1 MTKAG
6 EIYYDIKIK
15 DNGFNAQIGRYDKK
29 MENLD
34 KKGQKAA
41 DSLGKIGSK
50 PINTSS
56 ISAAD
61 QKLQALGTRLE
72 NTGKRMTSV
81 GKRMSVGFTA
91 PIVAGM
97 AVSTKAYMKFDEK
110 VTEINSLLRESGE
123 TAQESSKRYAKVYDY
138 AQKSSVKYGVASE
151 QVTNG
156 MEEMVKKG
164 YNLNQTMASM
174 PAIFDAS
181 RASGD
186 KFETVMSVTTSTL
199 EQFGMISKDTNKQME
214 YTNKVADVLTYVADK
229 TAAGFTDM
237 GYAMQYIGPTAKSMG
252 YSLTDTA
259 AAIGLLSN
267 RGIEGEKAGT
277 GLRGMLSSLLKPS
290 KKAQKAMDD
299 VGLSLVDNKGKMKSL
314 PRLIDDI
321 NKSTKGM
328 QTAQKNAFLTMIFG
342 REPMSA
348 VNSLLDAGGDKL
360 RKYSKAA
367 DRANGY
373 TKQVADNMR
382 KAKKFGVDQ
391 FKAGLEALEQNV
403 GKQLMPALTPAI
415 EWANKMIDNFS
426 KLSGEQQQNI
436 LKWAGITA
444 AIGPTLTIG
453 GKFVSLGSGIVK
465 TIDNINR
472 ASKVLS
478 AGEGMGAATKT
489 LFGYGKASQT
499 VAKDAQVAASA
510 TTKLGKAG
518 SMIPMAL
525 GPAGAAV
532 GVFGALLAGGLVY
545 WELWGKK
552 QAQSSERTAKWG
564 SDVGSSADK
573 ALTNFKK
580 FSDESGTAISNLDKV
595 TEKSAKNIKKNLDG
609 MVNEIQIAGDES
621 LRKQKAAI
629 EKLPK
634 SMQEDANKRLETV
647 QAENAKRVELA
658 EKASNTIAK
667 IDKKHLESGKKL
679 TADEYAMRI
688 DAQKQ
693 LTNLEVN
700 QMDLSAKKKKGVM
713 IALNDEIESM
723 NKKQLQNRWNDL
735 NDAGTAEEKLYKKQS
750 EALKTVYKN
759 DKVGYQEALTK
770 LNKTH
775 ANTRMSLAMAEM
787 KLLKKQGDYEG
798 VQGKIFKKSLK
809 EWGLNYEQV
818 EAEIDKRA
826 NALAKS
832 NDKLAHSTSDM
843 SDKMVDANQRWNS
856 LVFDEKTG
864 KVKTNAV
871 EEIAKASTS
880 KKGWDNLK
888 FIIKN
893 ANLSSNAKSIM
904 TDALVQNGKWN
915 NLSFKEK
922 KLLTT
927 YKGSRQVMNAL
938 RDMKQWNDLTPKQ
951 QAMIAKAKTKGQLV
965 KALKDMKLWDKF
977 PEKTK
982 RLIADGKDIKKKTDK
997 AKKDV
1002 DSVNNKKVK
1011 MKYFKGDAKDVANA
1025 MGKGVAAIIHF
1036 NNTNPKTQ
1044 HAMATTNAAQFASE
1058 VNSMRN
1064 KWGSLSFAV
1073 KTARVVGQMAG
1084 SVVNGAIPKRATG
1097 DNNFKGG
1104 PAILGDG
1111 GREEPYM
1118 TPKGELG
1125 VSPKRDTLYN
1135 LPKGTKIWKS
1145 QKAFEKDI
1153 PHFAK
1158 GTKKNRSL
1166 TPYQKAAERRRKARE
1181 RATAR
1186 RKANTAYTRRVSDKI
1201 ANARTDYKTGD
1212 ISGKTYIK
1220 RLKAINKHYKTTAAQ
1235 TRQIRLNIAS
1245 TNKELKT
1252 QKTKFNK
1259 AIKDA
1264 TSKYY
1269 DKVKD
1274 INQKAKDSIKDA
1286 KKTYSDALKSNRE
1299 SAYNQVS
1306 LFDKAETEKASG
1318 SELFKNLKTQTAQQ
1332 KDFMAQLNKLKKRG
1346 VNKSLIDELRN
1357 MGVSAT
1363 GETKAIAGMSSSQL
1377 KAYQTEWKKKHTNAN
1392 KLGLD
1397 MSAGDKTIMNNA
1409 IKAANAKAKRD
1420 LAAANKTWLK
1430 NLDKAKQYKAAGSK
1444 LGTQTV
1450 AGIISGFKKMDGPLA
1465 KQTSKLAKTITKTI
1479 KKRLKIHSPSRLMRD
1494 EVGAQV
1500 PAGVGVGM
1508 LDNLGTIHTASKK
1521 MQQMLTNS
1529 APSLAVPVTP
1539 YTKDIAA
1546 YGSNGLKG
1554 EDSGSKSTIQ
1564 PIKIINQTV
1573 LNGRVVAE
1581 ETEEFITEIQD
1592 NKIKRMTRARGLT
1605 I

>member
-151 QVTNG
+151 QVTEG

-164 YNLNQTMASM
+164 YNLNQTIASM

-199 EQFGMISKDTNKQME
+199 EQFGMISKDTNKQMQ

-237 GYAMQYIGPTAKSMG
+237 GYAMQYIGPVAHSMG

-267 RGIEGEKAGT
+267 RGLEGQKAGT
-277 GLRGMLSSLLKPS
+277 GLRGMLTSLLKPS
-290 KKAQKAMDD
+290 KKASEAMES
-299 VGLSLVDNKGKMKSL
+299 VGLSLTDSKGKMKDM

-328 QTAQKNAFLTMIFG
+328 NRAQKNAFLTMIFG
-342 REPMSA
+342 REPLSA
-348 VNSLLDAGGDKL
+348 VNTLLEAGGDSL
-360 RKYSKAA
+360 RKYSKGA
-367 DRANGY
+367 DQASGY

-382 KAKKFGVDQ
+382 KAKKFSVDQ
-391 FKAGLEALEQNV
+391 FKASLEALEQNV
-403 GKQLMPALTPAI
+403 GKKLMPALTPAI
-415 EWANKMIDNFS
+415 EWANRMITSFS

-436 LKWAGITA
+436 LKWTGMAA
-444 AIGPTLTIG
+444 AIWPVLTIG
-453 GKFVSLGSGIVK
+453 GKVYTMFGSIINMFRKIGTVATVGSKLLPLATGLGTTATAAEGATVAAGGFVAAMGGWPVVIAGASAALLGVGIAALAKHKAAVEAHESRVKQWGSDIGAAADSSMQRFNHAASNGKVAMDNFASGTTSDSKQIVKAFKDMADEIEKNTEKSLGSFEKHYNSYSAGVK
-465 TIDNINR
+465 AILKKSKKDAENDANERKENVSAQQDAIENIYKNAANNHRNLSSNESKQVNDIYKAMQVEQIESLNISQKKKKNILSAMNGQVKDMSQQALQEQSDIIGKSMDKTLKQYDDTAKNLKKDYKNNVIDHKAYTEAITRNEDDKQKSVEKNAAAFIRTQKKLMKAQGMSKEQIENQLEKGFQEMGLDYQHFNR
-472 ASKVLS
+472 LMTQEVAGATKNASKL
-478 AGEGMGAATKT
+478 M
-489 LFGYGKASQT
+489 
-499 VAKDAQVAASA
+499 
-510 TTKLGKAG
+510 
-518 SMIPMAL
+518 
-525 GPAGAAV
+525 
-532 GVFGALLAGGLVY
+532 
-545 WELWGKK
+545 
-552 QAQSSERTAKWG
+552 
-564 SDVGSSADK
+564 SDFADK
-573 ALTNFKK
+573 ASLSWNQDFVLDPKDGEVRTNLPEF
-580 FSDESGTAISNLDKV
+580 
-595 TEKSAKNIKKNLDG
+595 IKK
-609 MVNEIQIAGDES
+609 
-621 LRKQKAAI
+621 
-629 EKLPK
+629 
-634 SMQEDANKRLETV
+634 T
-647 QAENAKRVELA
+647 
-658 EKASNTIAK
+658 
-667 IDKKHLESGKKL
+667 
-679 TADEYAMRI
+679 
-688 DAQKQ
+688 
-693 LTNLEVN
+693 
-700 QMDLSAKKKKGVM
+700 
-713 IALNDEIESM
+713 
-723 NKKQLQNRWNDL
+723 
-735 NDAGTAEEKLYKKQS
+735 S
-750 EALKTVYKN
+750 E
-759 DKVGYQEALTK
+759 
-770 LNKTH
+770 
-775 ANTRMSLAMAEM
+775 
-787 KLLKKQGDYEG
+787 
-798 VQGKIFKKSLK
+798 
-809 EWGLNYEQV
+809 
-818 EAEIDKRA
+818 
-826 NALAKS
+826 
-832 NDKLAHSTSDM
+832 
-843 SDKMVDANQRWNS
+843 
-856 LVFDEKTG
+856 
-864 KVKTNAV
+864 
-871 EEIAKASTS
+871 S
-880 KKGWDNLK
+880 KKGWDKLK

-893 ANLSSNAKSIM
+893 ANLNSNAKATI

-938 RDMKQWNDLTPKQ
+938 RDMKQWDKLKPKE
-951 QAMIAKAKTKGQLV
+951 QAMIAKAKTKKDL
-965 KALKDMKLWDKF
+965 KNALKDIHIWDKLT
-977 PEKTK
+977 PKQQKLLANAT
-982 RLIADGKDIKKKTDK
+982 DVKKKSNQ
-997 AKKDV
+997 AKKDI

-1011 MKYFKGDAKDVANA
+1011 TKYFKGDAKDVANA
-1025 MGKGVAAIIHF
+1025 MGKGVAAIVHF

-1044 HAMATTNAAQFASE
+1044 HARATTNAAQFASE

-1073 KTARVVGQMAG
+1073 KTAKVIGQMAG
-1084 SVVNGAIPKRATG
+1084 SAIPKRATG

-1111 GREEPYM
+1111 GNEEPYM

-1245 TNKELKT
+1245 ANKELKM

-1508 LDNLGTIHTASKK
+1508 LDNLGTIHAASKK

-1546 YGSNGLKG
+1546 YGNNGLKDEG
-1554 EDSGSKSTIQ
+1554 SGSKTTVQ

>member
-151 QVTNG
+151 QVTEG

-164 YNLNQTMASM
+164 YNLNQTIASM

-199 EQFGMISKDTNKQME
+199 EQFGMISKDTNKQMQ

-237 GYAMQYIGPTAKSMG
+237 GYAMQYIGPVAHSMG

-267 RGIEGEKAGT
+267 RGLEGQKAGT
-277 GLRGMLSSLLKPS
+277 GLRGMLTSLLKPS
-290 KKAQKAMDD
+290 KKASEAMES
-299 VGLSLVDNKGKMKSL
+299 VGLSLTDSKGKMKDM

-328 QTAQKNAFLTMIFG
+328 NRAQKNAFLTMVFG
-342 REPMSA
+342 REPLSA
-348 VNSLLDAGGDKL
+348 VNTLLEAGGDSL
-360 RKYSKAA
+360 RKYSKGA
-367 DRANGY
+367 DQASGY

-382 KAKKFGVDQ
+382 KAKKFSVDQ
-391 FKAGLEALEQNV
+391 FKASLEALEQNV
-403 GKQLMPALTPAI
+403 GKKLMPALTPAI
-415 EWANKMIDNFS
+415 EWANKMITSFS
-426 KLSGEQQQNI
+426 KLSGEQQQSI
-436 LKWAGITA
+436 LKWAGIA
-444 AIGPTLTIG
+444 AAAGPVLMIG
-453 GKFVSLGSGIVK
+453 GKLISTFGTMIRLFSKIGTVANIGSKMLPLAASLGTTATAAEGATVAAGGFVAAMGGWPVVIAGASAALLGVGIAALAKHKAAVEAHESRVKQWGSDIGAAADSSMQRFNHAASNGKVAMDNFASGTTSDSKQIVKAFKDMADEIEKNTEKSLGSFEKHYNSYSAGVQAILKQSKKDAENDANERKENVSAQQDA
-465 TIDNINR
+465 IENIYKNAANNHR
-472 ASKVLS
+472 NLSSNESKQVNDIYKAMQVEQIESLNISQKKKKNILS
-478 AGEGMGAATKT
+478 AMNGQVKDMSQQALQEQSDIIGKSMDKT
-489 LFGYGKASQT
+489 LKQYDQSAEKLKKDYKNNAIDHKTYTKAITQNEEEKQKS
-499 VAKDAQVAASA
+499 VESNAAA
-510 TTKLGKAG
+510 FIRTQEQL
-518 SMIPMAL
+518 M
-525 GPAGAAV
+525 
-532 GVFGALLAGGLVY
+532 
-545 WELWGKK
+545 KK
-552 QAQSSERTAKWG
+552 QGMTQKQIRNQLKLAFDDMGLDYEHFSRLMTQE
-564 SDVGSSADK
+564 VGGA
-573 ALTNFKK
+573 
-580 FSDESGTAISNLDKV
+580 
-595 TEKSAKNIKKNLDG
+595 
-609 MVNEIQIAGDES
+609 
-621 LRKQKAAI
+621 
-629 EKLPK
+629 
-634 SMQEDANKRLETV
+634 
-647 QAENAKRVELA
+647 AENASDMIAKGA
-658 EKASNTIAK
+658 SKASLAWNNLILDPKTG
-667 IDKKHLESGKKL
+667 EV
-679 TADEYAMRI
+679 R
-688 DAQKQ
+688 
-693 LTNLEVN
+693 TNLPEF
-700 QMDLSAKKKKGVM
+700 
-713 IALNDEIESM
+713 I
-723 NKKQLQNRWNDL
+723 
-735 NDAGTAEEKLYKKQS
+735 
-750 EALKTVYKN
+750 
-759 DKVGYQEALTK
+759 
-770 LNKTH
+770 
-775 ANTRMSLAMAEM
+775 
-787 KLLKKQGDYEG
+787 
-798 VQGKIFKKSLK
+798 KKST
-809 EWGLNYEQV
+809 ESE
-818 EAEIDKRA
+818 
-826 NALAKS
+826 
-832 NDKLAHSTSDM
+832 
-843 SDKMVDANQRWNS
+843 
-856 LVFDEKTG
+856 
-864 KVKTNAV
+864 
-871 EEIAKASTS
+871 
-880 KKGWDNLK
+880 KGWNNLK
-888 FIIKN
+888 YIIKN
-893 ANLSSNAKSIM
+893 ANLNSNAKATI

-915 NLSFKEK
+915 DLSFKEK
-922 KLLTT
+922 KLLAT
-927 YKGSRQVMNAL
+927 YKGSQQVMQAL
-938 RDMKQWNDLTPKQ
+938 KDIKQWDNLTPKE
-951 QAMIAKAKTKGQLV
+951 QAMIAKAKTKKDLI
-965 KALKDMKLWDKF
+965 KALKDVGAWDKLK
-977 PEKTK
+977 PKEKK
-982 RLIADGKDIKKKTDK
+982 LLANAADVKKKTDK

-1002 DSVNNKKVK
+1002 DSFNNKKTK
-1011 MKYFKGDAKDVANA
+1011 TKDLKGNSTNVSRAMLEGKNA
-1025 MGKGVAAIIHF
+1025 IDYF
-1036 NNTNPKTQ
+1036 NNTNPQTK
-1044 HAMATTNAAQFASE
+1044 HAKALTNSAQFLSSIS
-1058 VNSMRN
+1058 SMRSGWN
-1064 KWGSLSFAV
+1064 NLSFAT
-1073 KTARVVGQMAG
+1073 KTAKVIGQMAG
-1084 SVVNGAIPKRATG
+1084 SAIPKRATG

-1125 VSPKRDTLYN
+1125 VSPKKDTLYN

-1181 RATAR
+1181 RATAK
-1186 RKANTAYTRRVSDKI
+1186 RKANTAYTQKVSNKI

-1220 RLKAINKHYKTTAAQ
+1220 RLEAINKQYKTTAAQ

-1259 AIKDA
+1259 AIKDS
-1264 TSKYY
+1264 TQKYY

-1274 INQKAKDSIKDA
+1274 INKKAKDSIKDA

-1363 GETKAIAGMSSSQL
+1363 GETKAIAGMSASQL
-1377 KAYQTEWKKKHTNAN
+1377 KAYQSEWKKKHTNAN

-1397 MSAGDKTIMNNA
+1397 MSAGDKKIMNNA

-1450 AGIISGFKKMDGPLA
+1450 AGIISGFKKMDGPLE
-1465 KQTSKLAKTITKTI
+1465 KQTSQLAKTITKTI

-1546 YGSNGLKG
+1546 YSSNSSSSEG
-1554 EDSGSKSTIQ
+1554 SGSKTTVQ
-1564 PIKIINQTV
+1564 PIKIVNQTV

-1581 ETEEFITEIQD
+1581 ETEEFITEIQE

>member
-151 QVTNG
+151 QVTEG

-164 YNLNQTMASM
+164 YNLNQTIASM

-199 EQFGMISKDTNKQME
+199 EQFGMISKDTNKQMQ

-237 GYAMQYIGPTAKSMG
+237 GYAMQYIGPVAHSMG

-267 RGIEGEKAGT
+267 RGLEGQKAGT
-277 GLRGMLSSLLKPS
+277 GLRGMLTSLLKPS
-290 KKAQKAMDD
+290 KKASEAMES
-299 VGLSLVDNKGKMKSL
+299 VGLSLTDSKGKMKDM

-328 QTAQKNAFLTMIFG
+328 NRAQKNAFLTMVFG
-342 REPMSA
+342 REPLSA
-348 VNSLLDAGGDKL
+348 VNTLLEAGGDSL
-360 RKYSKAA
+360 RKYSKGA
-367 DRANGY
+367 DQASGY

-382 KAKKFGVDQ
+382 KAKKFSVDQ
-391 FKAGLEALEQNV
+391 FKASLEALEQNV
-403 GKQLMPALTPAI
+403 GKKLMPALTPAI
-415 EWANKMIDNFS
+415 EWANRMITSFS
-426 KLSGEQQQNI
+426 KLSGEQQQSI
-436 LKWAGITA
+436 LKWAGIA
-444 AIGPTLTIG
+444 AAAGPVLMIG
-453 GKFVSLGSGIVK
+453 GKLISTFGTMIRLFSKIGTVANIGSKMLPLAASLGTTATAAEGATVAAGGFVAAMGGWPVVIAGASAALLGVGIAALAKHKAAVEAHESRVKQWGSDIGAAADSSMQRFNHAASNGKVAMDNFASGTTSDSKQIVKAFKDMADEIEKNTEKSLGSFEK
-465 TIDNINR
+465 HYN
-472 ASKVLS
+472 SYS
-478 AGEGMGAATKT
+478 AGVQAILKQS
-489 LFGYGKASQT
+489 K
-499 VAKDAQVAASA
+499 KDAENDANERKENVSA
-510 TTKLGKAG
+510 
-518 SMIPMAL
+518 
-525 GPAGAAV
+525 
-532 GVFGALLAGGLVY
+532 
-545 WELWGKK
+545 
-552 QAQSSERTAKWG
+552 QQ
-564 SDVGSSADK
+564 D
-573 ALTNFKK
+573 
-580 FSDESGTAISNLDKV
+580 
-595 TEKSAKNIKKNLDG
+595 
-609 MVNEIQIAGDES
+609 
-621 LRKQKAAI
+621 AI
-629 EKLPK
+629 ENIYKNAANNHRNLSSNESKQVNDIYK
-634 SMQEDANKRLETV
+634 SMQ
-647 QAENAKRVELA
+647 VEQ
-658 EKASNTIAK
+658 I
-667 IDKKHLESGKKL
+667 ESL
-679 TADEYAMRI
+679 NI
-688 DAQKQ
+688 SQ
-693 LTNLEVN
+693 
-700 QMDLSAKKKKGVM
+700 KKKKNILSAMNGQVKDMSQQALQEQSDIIGKSMDKTLKQYDESAEKLKKDYKNNAIDHKTYTKAITQNEEEKQKSVESNAAAFIRTQEQLMKKLGMSQDQIKNQLKLSFDDMGLDYEHFSRLMTQEVGGAAKNASNM
-713 IALNDEIESM
+713 IADGAS
-723 NKKQLQNRWNDL
+723 K
-735 NDAGTAEEKLYKKQS
+735 A
-750 EALKTVYKN
+750 
-759 DKVGYQEALTK
+759 
-770 LNKTH
+770 
-775 ANTRMSLAMAEM
+775 SLA
-787 KLLKKQGDYEG
+787 
-798 VQGKIFKKSLK
+798 
-809 EWGLNYEQV
+809 WNGL
-818 EAEIDKRA
+818 ILDP
-826 NALAKS
+826 
-832 NDKLAHSTSDM
+832 
-843 SDKMVDANQRWNS
+843 
-856 LVFDEKTG
+856 KTG
-864 KVKTNAV
+864 EVRTNLPKFIKETSKT
-871 EEIAKASTS
+871 

-893 ANLSSNAKSIM
+893 ANLSTNAKKVM
-904 TDALVQNGKWN
+904 ATALIQNGKWD
-915 NLSFKEK
+915 NLTFKEQQALLATNSQK
-922 KLLTT
+922 TLHKILVNKGVWDKLSYDQKMAFLNTNSPET
-927 YKGSRQVMNAL
+927 QRKFLQTIGV
-938 RDMKQWNDLTPKQ
+938 WNKLSPKQ
-951 QAMIAKAKTKGQLV
+951 KS
-965 KALKDMKLWDKF
+965 
-977 PEKTK
+977 
-982 RLIADGKDIKKKTDK
+982 LI
-997 AKKDV
+997 
-1002 DSVNNKKVK
+1002 
-1011 MKYFKGDAKDVANA
+1011 M
-1025 MGKGVAAIIHF
+1025 
-1036 NNTNPKTQ
+1036 
-1044 HAMATTNAAQFASE
+1044 TTNAYQIAEALGYTMNQWGKIPFRQRKVLE
-1058 VNSMRN
+1058 V
-1064 KWGSLSFAV
+1064 AY
-1073 KTARVVGQMAG
+1073 KTNGRAPTGVQQVGAAKG
-1084 SVVNGAIPKRATG
+1084 LKNH
-1097 DNNFKGG
+1097 KGG
-1104 PAILGDG
+1104 DIMVNDAKGSKY
-1111 GREEPYM
+1111 RELVTFPNGTSFIPEGKNVIIP
-1118 TPKGELG
+1118 
-1125 VSPKRDTLYN
+1125 N
-1135 LPKGTKIWKS
+1135 APKGTEVTRGDKTAKLMRD
-1145 QKAFEKDI
+1145 QEI
-1153 PHFAK
+1153 PHYAK
-1158 GTKKNRSL
+1158 GTKSKKL
-1166 TPYQKAAERRRKARE
+1166 TAYKRAAERRRKARE
-1181 RATAR
+1181 RATAK
-1186 RKANTAYTRRVSDKI
+1186 RKANTAYTQKVSNKI

-1245 TNKELKT
+1245 ANKELKT

-1274 INQKAKDSIKDA
+1274 INKKAKDSIKDA
-1286 KKTYSDALKSNRE
+1286 KKTYSDALKSNRD

-1377 KAYQTEWKKKHTNAN
+1377 KAYQAEWKKKHTNAN

-1546 YGSNGLKG
+1546 YGSNGSKG
-1554 EDSGSKSTIQ
+1554 EGSGSKTTVQ

>member
-41 DSLGKIGSK
+41 DSLSKIGSK

-151 QVTNG
+151 QVTEG

-164 YNLNQTMASM
+164 YNLNQTIASM

-199 EQFGMISKDTNKQME
+199 EQFGMISKDTNKQMQ

-237 GYAMQYIGPTAKSMG
+237 GYAMQYIGPVAHSMG

-267 RGIEGEKAGT
+267 RGLEGQKAGT
-277 GLRGMLSSLLKPS
+277 GLRGMLTSLLKPS
-290 KKAQKAMDD
+290 KKASEAMES
-299 VGLSLVDNKGKMKSL
+299 VGLSLTDSKGKMKDM

-328 QTAQKNAFLTMIFG
+328 NRAQKNAFLTMVFG
-342 REPMSA
+342 REPLSA
-348 VNSLLDAGGDKL
+348 VNTLLEAGGDSL
-360 RKYSKAA
+360 RKYSKGA
-367 DRANGY
+367 DQASGY

-382 KAKKFGVDQ
+382 KAKKFSVDQ
-391 FKAGLEALEQNV
+391 FKASLEALEQNV
-403 GKQLMPALTPAI
+403 GKKLMPALTPAI
-415 EWANKMIDNFS
+415 EWANRMITSFS
-426 KLSGEQQQNI
+426 KLSGEQQQSI
-436 LKWAGITA
+436 LKWAGIA
-444 AIGPTLTIG
+444 AAAGPVLMIG
-453 GKFVSLGSGIVK
+453 GKLISTFGTMIRLFSKIGTVANIGSKMLPLAASLGTTATAAEGATVAAGGFVAAMGGWPVVIAGASAALLGVGIAALAKHKAAVESHESRVKQWGSDIGAAADSSMQRFNHAASNGKVAMDNFASGTTSDSKQIVKAFKDMADEIEKNTEKSLGSFEKHYNSYSAGVK
-465 TIDNINR
+465 AILKKSKEEAENDANERKENVSAQQDAIENIYKNAAKNHRNLSSNESKQVNDIYKAMQVEQIESLNISQKKKKNIIAAMNGQVKDMSQQALQEQSDIIGKSMDKTLKQYDDTAKNLKKDYKNNVIDHKAYTEAITRNEDDKQKSVEKNAAAFIRTQKKLMKAQGMSKEQIENQLEKGFQEMGLDYQHFNR
-472 ASKVLS
+472 LMTQEVAGATKNASKL
-478 AGEGMGAATKT
+478 M
-489 LFGYGKASQT
+489 
-499 VAKDAQVAASA
+499 
-510 TTKLGKAG
+510 
-518 SMIPMAL
+518 
-525 GPAGAAV
+525 
-532 GVFGALLAGGLVY
+532 
-545 WELWGKK
+545 
-552 QAQSSERTAKWG
+552 
-564 SDVGSSADK
+564 SDFADK
-573 ALTNFKK
+573 ASLSWNQDFVLDPKDGEVRTNLPEF
-580 FSDESGTAISNLDKV
+580 
-595 TEKSAKNIKKNLDG
+595 IKK
-609 MVNEIQIAGDES
+609 
-621 LRKQKAAI
+621 
-629 EKLPK
+629 
-634 SMQEDANKRLETV
+634 T
-647 QAENAKRVELA
+647 
-658 EKASNTIAK
+658 
-667 IDKKHLESGKKL
+667 
-679 TADEYAMRI
+679 
-688 DAQKQ
+688 
-693 LTNLEVN
+693 
-700 QMDLSAKKKKGVM
+700 
-713 IALNDEIESM
+713 
-723 NKKQLQNRWNDL
+723 
-735 NDAGTAEEKLYKKQS
+735 S
-750 EALKTVYKN
+750 E
-759 DKVGYQEALTK
+759 
-770 LNKTH
+770 
-775 ANTRMSLAMAEM
+775 
-787 KLLKKQGDYEG
+787 
-798 VQGKIFKKSLK
+798 
-809 EWGLNYEQV
+809 
-818 EAEIDKRA
+818 
-826 NALAKS
+826 
-832 NDKLAHSTSDM
+832 
-843 SDKMVDANQRWNS
+843 
-856 LVFDEKTG
+856 
-864 KVKTNAV
+864 
-871 EEIAKASTS
+871 S
-880 KKGWDNLK
+880 KKGWDKLK

-893 ANLSSNAKSIM
+893 ANLNSNAKATI

-938 RDMKQWNDLTPKQ
+938 RDMKQWDKLKPKE
-951 QAMIAKAKTKGQLV
+951 QAMIAKAKTKKDL
-965 KALKDMKLWDKF
+965 KNALKDIHIWDKLT
-977 PEKTK
+977 PKQQKLLANAT
-982 RLIADGKDIKKKTDK
+982 DVKKKSNQ
-997 AKKDV
+997 AKKDI

-1011 MKYFKGDAKDVANA
+1011 TKYFKGDAKDVANA
-1025 MGKGVAAIIHF
+1025 MGKGVAAIVHF

-1044 HAMATTNAAQFASE
+1044 HARATTNAAQFASE

-1073 KTARVVGQMAG
+1073 KTAKVVGQMAG
-1084 SVVNGAIPKRATG
+1084 SVIPKRATG

-1125 VSPKRDTLYN
+1125 VSPKKDTLYN

-1212 ISGKTYIK
+1212 ISGKTYIN
-1220 RLKAINKHYKTTAAQ
+1220 RLKAINKQYKTTAAQ

-1377 KAYQTEWKKKHTNAN
+1377 KAYQAEWKKKHTNAN

-1420 LAAANKTWLK
+1420 LATANKTWLK

-1554 EDSGSKSTIQ
+1554 EGSGSKTTVQ

>member
-15 DNGFNAQIGRYDKK
+15 DNGFNAQIGRYEKK

-151 QVTNG
+151 QVTEG

-164 YNLNQTMASM
+164 YNLNQTIASM

-199 EQFGMISKDTNKQME
+199 EQFGMISKDTNKQMQ

-237 GYAMQYIGPTAKSMG
+237 GYAMQYIGPVAHSMG

-267 RGIEGEKAGT
+267 RGLEGQKAGT
-277 GLRGMLSSLLKPS
+277 GLRGMLTSLLKPS
-290 KKAQKAMDD
+290 KKASEAMES
-299 VGLSLVDNKGKMKSL
+299 VGLSLTDSKGKMKDM

-328 QTAQKNAFLTMIFG
+328 NRAQKNAFLTMVFG
-342 REPMSA
+342 REPLSA
-348 VNSLLDAGGDKL
+348 VNTLLEAGGDSL
-360 RKYSKAA
+360 RKYSKGA
-367 DRANGY
+367 DQASGY

-382 KAKKFGVDQ
+382 KAKKFSVDQ
-391 FKAGLEALEQNV
+391 FKASLEALEQNV
-403 GKQLMPALTPAI
+403 GKKLMPALTPAI
-415 EWANKMIDNFS
+415 EWANRMITSFS

-436 LKWAGITA
+436 LKWTGMAA
-444 AIGPTLTIG
+444 AIWPVLTIG
-453 GKFVSLGSGIVK
+453 GKIYTMFSGVINMFSKIGTVANVGSKLLPLTAGLGTTATAAEGATVAAGGFVAAMGGWPVVIAGASAALLGVGIAALAKHKAAVEALESRVKQWGSDIGAAADSSMQRFNHAASNGKVAMDNFASGTTSDSKQIVKAFKDMADEIEKNTEKSLGSFEK
-465 TIDNINR
+465 HYN
-472 ASKVLS
+472 SYS
-478 AGEGMGAATKT
+478 AGVKAILKKSKEEAENDANERKENVSAQQDAIENIYKNAAKNHRNLSSNESKQVNDIYKAMQVEQIESLNISQKKKKNIIAAMNGQVKDMSQQALQEQSDIIGKSMDKT
-489 LFGYGKASQT
+489 LKQYDDTAKNLKKDYKNNVIDHKAYTEAITRNEDDKQKSVEKNAAAFIRTQ
-499 VAKDAQVAASA
+499 KKLMKAQGMSKEQIENQLEKGFQEMGLDYQHFNRLMTQEV
-510 TTKLGKAG
+510 
-518 SMIPMAL
+518 
-525 GPAGAAV
+525 AGAANNASDMIAK
-532 GVFGALLAGGLVY
+532 GVSKASLAWNKLILDPKTGEV
-545 WELWGKK
+545 
-552 QAQSSERTAKWG
+552 RT
-564 SDVGSSADK
+564 
-573 ALTNFKK
+573 
-580 FSDESGTAISNLDKV
+580 NLP
-595 TEKSAKNIKKNLDG
+595 EFIKKST
-609 MVNEIQIAGDES
+609 ES
-621 LRKQKAAI
+621 
-629 EKLPK
+629 E
-634 SMQEDANKRLETV
+634 
-647 QAENAKRVELA
+647 
-658 EKASNTIAK
+658 
-667 IDKKHLESGKKL
+667 
-679 TADEYAMRI
+679 
-688 DAQKQ
+688 
-693 LTNLEVN
+693 
-700 QMDLSAKKKKGVM
+700 
-713 IALNDEIESM
+713 
-723 NKKQLQNRWNDL
+723 
-735 NDAGTAEEKLYKKQS
+735 
-750 EALKTVYKN
+750 
-759 DKVGYQEALTK
+759 
-770 LNKTH
+770 
-775 ANTRMSLAMAEM
+775 
-787 KLLKKQGDYEG
+787 
-798 VQGKIFKKSLK
+798 
-809 EWGLNYEQV
+809 
-818 EAEIDKRA
+818 
-826 NALAKS
+826 
-832 NDKLAHSTSDM
+832 
-843 SDKMVDANQRWNS
+843 
-856 LVFDEKTG
+856 
-864 KVKTNAV
+864 
-871 EEIAKASTS
+871 
-880 KKGWDNLK
+880 KGWNNLK
-888 FIIKN
+888 YIIKN
-893 ANLSSNAKSIM
+893 ANLNSNAKATI

-922 KLLTT
+922 KLLAT
-927 YKGSRQVMNAL
+927 YKGSQQVMQAL
-938 RDMKQWNDLTPKQ
+938 KDVKQWDKLTPKQ
-951 QAMIAKAKTKGQLV
+951 QALIAKAKTKGQLV
-965 KALKDMKLWDKF
+965 KALKDMKVWDKL

-982 RLIADGKDIKKKTDK
+982 RLLADGKDVKKKTDK

-1002 DSVNNKKVK
+1002 DSYNNKKVK
-1011 MKYFKGDAKDVANA
+1011 TKDLKGNSTNVVNEI
-1025 MGKGVAAIIHF
+1025 GKGVKSILRF

-1044 HAMATTNAAQFASE
+1044 HAKAFTNASDFIIQTNSIQRAWDNLKLSRKSGVAIGSAAGAIAGGVRAAKGLKNHKGGDLM
-1058 VNSMRN
+1058 VNDA
-1064 KWGSLSFAV
+1064 KGSKYEELV
-1073 KTARVVGQMAG
+1073 TYP
-1084 SVVNGAIPKRATG
+1084 NGASFIPEGKNIIIPNA
-1097 DNNFKGG
+1097 
-1104 PAILGDG
+1104 
-1111 GREEPYM
+1111 
-1118 TPKGELG
+1118 
-1125 VSPKRDTLYN
+1125 
-1135 LPKGTKIWKS
+1135 PKGTEVTRGDKTAKLMRD
-1145 QKAFEKDI
+1145 QEI
-1153 PHFAK
+1153 PHYAK
-1158 GTKKNRSL
+1158 GTKSKKL
-1166 TPYQKAAERRRKARE
+1166 TAYQRAAERRRKARE

-1245 TNKELKT
+1245 ANKELKT

-1274 INQKAKDSIKDA
+1274 INKKAKDSIKDA

-1346 VNKSLIDELRN
+1346 VNRSLIDELRN

-1546 YGSNGLKG
+1546 YGNNGLKG
-1554 EDSGSKSTIQ
+1554 EGSGSKTTVQ

>member
-15 DNGFNAQIGRYDKK
+15 DNGFNAQIGKYDKK
-29 MENLD
+29 MADLD

-151 QVTNG
+151 QVTEG

-164 YNLNQTMASM
+164 YNLNQTIASM

-199 EQFGMISKDTNKQME
+199 EQFGMISKDTNKQMQ

-237 GYAMQYIGPTAKSMG
+237 GYAMQYIGPVAHSMG

-267 RGIEGEKAGT
+267 RGLEGQKAGT
-277 GLRGMLSSLLKPS
+277 GLRGMLTSLLKPS
-290 KKAQKAMDD
+290 KKASEAMES
-299 VGLSLVDNKGKMKSL
+299 VGLSLTDSKGKMKDM

-328 QTAQKNAFLTMIFG
+328 NRAQKNAFLTMVFG
-342 REPMSA
+342 REPLSA
-348 VNSLLDAGGDKL
+348 VNTLLEAGGDSL
-360 RKYSKAA
+360 RKYSKGA
-367 DRANGY
+367 DQASGY

-382 KAKKFGVDQ
+382 KAKKFSVDQ
-391 FKAGLEALEQNV
+391 FKASLEALEQNV
-403 GKQLMPALTPAI
+403 GKKLMPALTPAI
-415 EWANKMIDNFS
+415 EWANRMITSFS
-426 KLSGEQQQNI
+426 KLSGEQQQSI
-436 LKWAGITA
+436 LKWAGIA
-444 AIGPTLTIG
+444 AAAGPVLMIG
-453 GKFVSLGSGIVK
+453 GKLISTFGTMIRLFSKIGTVANIGSKMLPLAASLGTTATAAEGATVAAGGFVAAMGGWPVVIAGASAALLGVGIAALAKHKAAVEAHESRVKQWGSDIGAAADNSMQRFNHAAANGKVAMDNFASGTTSDSKQIVK
-465 TIDNINR
+465 AFKDMADEIEKNTDKALNGFEKDYNSYTAGVRAILSGDKNQLEKDSKERKENVSAQQNEIDRIYKVAAKNHRNLSSNESKEVNDIYKAMQVEQIESLNISQKKKKNII
-472 ASKVLS
+472 S
-478 AGEGMGAATKT
+478 AMNGQVKDMSEKALTEQADIIGKSMDKT
-489 LFGYGKASQT
+489 LKQYDDQEKRLTDQHDKHLISDSKYTAALKENESEKQKSVESSAAALIRTQEEWYRKQGFTQKQAETAMRQSFKAMGLDFDHFNRIMTQE
-499 VAKDAQVAASA
+499 V
-510 TTKLGKAG
+510 
-518 SMIPMAL
+518 
-525 GPAGAAV
+525 AGAANNASKLMSD
-532 GVFGALLAGGLVY
+532 GVNKAGIAWNRDFVLDPKTGEV
-545 WELWGKK
+545 
-552 QAQSSERTAKWG
+552 RT
-564 SDVGSSADK
+564 
-573 ALTNFKK
+573 N
-580 FSDESGTAISNLDKV
+580 
-595 TEKSAKNIKKNLDG
+595 
-609 MVNEIQIAGDES
+609 
-621 LRKQKAAI
+621 
-629 EKLPK
+629 LPK
-634 SMQEDANKRLETV
+634 FIKET
-647 QAENAKRVELA
+647 
-658 EKASNTIAK
+658 S
-667 IDKKHLESGKKL
+667 
-679 TADEYAMRI
+679 
-688 DAQKQ
+688 
-693 LTNLEVN
+693 
-700 QMDLSAKKKKGVM
+700 
-713 IALNDEIESM
+713 
-723 NKKQLQNRWNDL
+723 
-735 NDAGTAEEKLYKKQS
+735 
-750 EALKTVYKN
+750 KT
-759 DKVGYQEALTK
+759 
-770 LNKTH
+770 
-775 ANTRMSLAMAEM
+775 
-787 KLLKKQGDYEG
+787 
-798 VQGKIFKKSLK
+798 
-809 EWGLNYEQV
+809 
-818 EAEIDKRA
+818 
-826 NALAKS
+826 
-832 NDKLAHSTSDM
+832 
-843 SDKMVDANQRWNS
+843 
-856 LVFDEKTG
+856 
-864 KVKTNAV
+864 
-871 EEIAKASTS
+871 

-893 ANLSSNAKSIM
+893 ANLSTNAKKVM
-904 TDALVQNGKWN
+904 ATALIQNGKWD
-915 NLSFKEK
+915 NLTFKEQQALLATNSQK
-922 KLLTT
+922 TLHKILVNKGVWDKLSYDQKMAFLNTNSPET
-927 YKGSRQVMNAL
+927 QRKFLQTIGV
-938 RDMKQWNDLTPKQ
+938 WNKLSPKQ
-951 QAMIAKAKTKGQLV
+951 KS
-965 KALKDMKLWDKF
+965 
-977 PEKTK
+977 
-982 RLIADGKDIKKKTDK
+982 LI
-997 AKKDV
+997 
-1002 DSVNNKKVK
+1002 
-1011 MKYFKGDAKDVANA
+1011 M
-1025 MGKGVAAIIHF
+1025 
-1036 NNTNPKTQ
+1036 
-1044 HAMATTNAAQFASE
+1044 TTNAYQIAEALGYTMNQWGKIPFRQRKVLE
-1058 VNSMRN
+1058 VAYKTNGRAPTGVQQVGAAKGLKNHKGGDIMVN
-1064 KWGSLSFAV
+1064 DAKGSKYRELVTFP
-1073 KTARVVGQMAG
+1073 
-1084 SVVNGAIPKRATG
+1084 NGASFIPEGKNIIIPNA
-1097 DNNFKGG
+1097 
-1104 PAILGDG
+1104 
-1111 GREEPYM
+1111 
-1118 TPKGELG
+1118 
-1125 VSPKRDTLYN
+1125 
-1135 LPKGTKIWKS
+1135 PKGTEVTRGDKTAKLIRD
-1145 QKAFEKDI
+1145 QEI
-1153 PHFAK
+1153 PHYAK
-1158 GTKKNRSL
+1158 GTKSKKL
-1166 TPYQKAAERRRKARE
+1166 TAYQRAAERRRKARE

-1212 ISGKTYIK
+1212 ISGKTYIN
-1220 RLKAINKHYKTTAAQ
+1220 RLKAINKQYKTTAAQ

-1377 KAYQTEWKKKHTNAN
+1377 KAYQAEWKKKHTNAN

-1420 LAAANKTWLK
+1420 LATANKTWLK

-1546 YGSNGLKG
+1546 YSSNGLKG
-1554 EDSGSKSTIQ
+1554 EGSGSKTTVQ